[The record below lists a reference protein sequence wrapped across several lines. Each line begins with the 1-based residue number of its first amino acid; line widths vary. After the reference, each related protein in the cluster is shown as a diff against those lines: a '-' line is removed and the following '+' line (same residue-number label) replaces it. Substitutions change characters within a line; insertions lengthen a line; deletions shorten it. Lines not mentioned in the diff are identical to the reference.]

1 MGQDLSWNHKRVSKL
16 GTSQSLP
23 SALVDEELLTE
34 LSEIPDKMGF
44 KIGEVADLLGLKQYV
59 LRYWESEF
67 DLLKPQK
74 AKNNQ
79 RFYTKKDVENA
90 LLIRKLL
97 HRDRFSIEG
106 ARQALRGFKKEVRKE
121 QKLIGAAQEL
131 HMVREQVD
139 DLVAHIHRLKSLF
152 RL

>member
-16 GTSQSLP
+16 GTGTALP
-23 SALVDEELLTE
+23 AALVDEELLTE

-121 QKLIGAAQEL
+121 QKLIGAAHEL
-131 HMVREQVD
+131 HHIREQVD
-139 DLVAHIHRLKSLF
+139 DLVAHVHRLKSLF
-152 RL
+152 R